1 MKISFE
7 KVISDSGSSFAVK
20 DRKERAFQGIYH
32 FHPEIELTQIV
43 GGTGVRLVGDDISPF
58 RDGDLVLIGANL
70 PHRYTSDPGGG
81 GAWSRARVIQFSE
94 ESLGGGV
101 LHAPECREIV
111 HMLENASRGLSFG
124 GKTAESADEI
134 LQRLFARGGFS
145 RLHTLLKLLHTLST
159 SSDATPVS
167 SSGYIASIN
176 TFESD
181 KVNLALDYIHRHMHE
196 PLTMDQMADCLKVS
210 PATCNRLFRKSLG
223 KPFKAF
229 LLEVRISH
237 ACKLLLETD
246 ANIISIAHDCGFFN
260 LSNFNRQFKAHKGKT
275 PREFRARAVR

>member
-20 DRKERAFQGIYH
+20 DRKERGFKGVYH
-32 FHPEIELTQIV
+32 FHPEIELTQILK
-43 GGTGVRLVGDDISPF
+43 GKGVRLVGDDISPF

-70 PHRYTSDPGGG
+70 PHRYTSDPDGGS
-81 GAWSRARVIQFSE
+81 WSQARVIQFAE
-94 ESLGGGV
+94 ATLGGGV
-101 LHAPECREIV
+101 LDAPECVEIAR
-111 HMLENASRGLSFG
+111 MLEAASRGLFFG
-124 GKTAESADEI
+124 GGTAVEADGLLE
-134 LQRLFARGGFS
+134 QLFASNGFA
-145 RLHTLLKLLHTLST
+145 RLSKLMELLHYLAT
-159 SSDATPVS
+159 SGKGVPVS
-167 SSGYIASIN
+167 SAGYISTIN

-181 KVNLALDYIHRHMHE
+181 KINIALDYIHRQMQE
-196 PLTMDQMADCLKVS
+196 PLTMERMAACLMVS

-246 ANIISIAHDCGFFN
+246 ATIISIAHDCGFFN
-260 LSNFNRQFKAHKGKT
+260 LSNFNRQFKAQKGNT
-275 PREFRARAVR
+275 PREYRAAGR